1 MAMAGIHPLDAV
13 LASRES
19 WHCPRAARRHSPDP
33 QSPMKTKLLALLLLA
48 PAALLGAAFEGKV
61 NFKIS
66 ANRGPTEQIG
76 YHVKGGKIRIEV
88 AGQTELGGFILDVAK
103 KQTLV
108 IMDAQRM
115 YMVMEM
121 PDVAA
126 QAAAAKP
133 GEATLEKT
141 GERQKILGF
150 EATKYL
156 STYQGKKTELWLAEG
171 LGKFMSMESV
181 NPMGGGARGGA
192 GGQPWERAL
201 AAQELF
207 PLRVVTFDAGGKEE
221 FRLEATA
228 VEKKSLP
235 DSLFTP
241 PAGYQPIE
249 MGGMMKGMM
258 PGGFPGMK
266 P

>member
-1 MAMAGIHPLDAV
+1 
-13 LASRES
+13 
-19 WHCPRAARRHSPDP
+19 
-33 QSPMKTKLLALLLLA
+33 
-48 PAALLGAAFEGKV
+48 
-61 NFKIS
+61 
-66 ANRGPTEQIG
+66 
-76 YHVKGGKIRIEV
+76 
-88 AGQTELGGFILDVAK
+88 
-103 KQTLV
+103 
-108 IMDAQRM
+108 M

-121 PDVAA
+121 PDVTA

-141 GERQKILGF
+141 GEKQKMLGYD
-150 EATKYL
+150 AVKYV
-156 STYQGKKTELWLAEG
+156 STYQGKKTDLWLAEG

-181 NPMGGGARGGA
+181 NPMGGGSRG

-201 AAQELF
+201 AGQELF
-207 PLRVVTFDAGGKEE
+207 PLRVVTYDAGAREE
-221 FRLEATA
+221 FRMEATA
-228 VEKKSLP
+228 IEKKSLP

-258 PGGFPGMK
+258 PGGFPGLK